1 MHLLTYAVLLAFAI
15 VERVE
20 AQTLTLLDNTAD
32 LVNIPSN
39 TTATSGLQLPKCY
52 GVVIST
58 NTTYFLSR
66 IDLALTSGTGER
78 RRHVRVTVNN
88 TLYHDGI
95 ARPAQGSSRNGRSS
109 FQSKC
114 GLRVREASRMSRLR
128 SRATTAHS

>member
-78 RRHVRVTVNN
+78 HVRVTLNY
-88 TLYHDGI
+88 TLYHVGI